1 LHPDYVMVHYVKPLA
16 ADRTEVACA
25 FLFDPGTIAQRDFDP
40 SDAVD
45 FWDVT
50 NRQDWH
56 VNQLTQLGLRSRAYS
71 PGPYSNAE
79 GLLSAFDRHYLQVM
93 EA

>member
-1 LHPDYVMVHYVKPLA
+1 MVHYARPLTV
-16 ADRTEVACA
+16 DRTEVVCA
-25 FLFDPGTIAQRDFDP
+25 WLFDERALREPGFDP
-40 SDAVD
+40 SDVVE

-56 VNQLTQLGLRSRAYS
+56 VNELTQLGLSSRAYS

-79 GLLSAFDRHYLQVM
+79 GLLNAFDQYYLGIM
-93 EA
+93 ETAGR